1 MPPPIDLAASFD
13 SLDIMKKVMRQRLG
27 DASSSIYLWHFPL
40 IVLSVALGFGALSV
54 VVIFGVGVV
63 SYRYVEAPLQGGS
76 QAIFHCAASGA
87 SLKDD
92 IDVDWTLPSF
102 MAT

>member
-13 SLDIMKKVMRQRLG
+13 RLDIMKKVMRQRLG

-40 IVLSVALGFGALSV
+40 IVPSVALGFGALSV

-63 SYRYVEAPLQGGS
+63 SYRYVEAPLQGGVPGDISLRCERS
-76 QAIFHCAASGA
+76 QSEGRHT
-87 SLKDD
+87 
-92 IDVDWTLPSF
+92 TLIPTS
-102 MAT
+102 